1 MAPRAYNLGRRA
13 ETATATRERIL
24 DAALELYRDV
34 GVPGATLKAIAAR
47 ADVSRGT
54 ILHHFGSA
62 DGLLSEAVERLMD
75 MQELPDEAI
84 FAGLERR
91 EDRIRAFVLAMIA
104 FQERSQNWWTV
115 FENEMQRPELQAV
128 EAKYWAVL
136 ARLMSAAIG
145 EELAHDPLANA
156 VLMSLVHPAT
166 VGTFLWSFEQAG
178 LDRDAARPFV
188 ADVAVSVLR
197 TIAEGKAA

>member
-1 MAPRAYNLGRRA
+1 MAPRSYNLGRRA
-13 ETATATRERIL
+13 ETATATRHRIL
-24 DAALELYRDV
+24 EAALELYRDA
-34 GVPGATLKAIAAR
+34 GVPAATLKAIAER

-62 DGLLSEAVERLMD
+62 DGLLREAVELLMEQQD
-75 MQELPDEAI
+75 LPDEEI
-84 FAGLERR
+84 YAGLDSR

-104 FQERSQNWWTV
+104 FQERSQHWWSV
-115 FENEMQRPELQAV
+115 FENEMQRPELQAM

-136 ARLMSAAIG
+136 TRLQSAAMG
-145 EELAHDPLANA
+145 EELAQDPRAMA

-178 LDRDAARPFV
+178 LNRDEARPFV
-188 ADVAVSVLR
+188 ADVAVSMLQ
-197 TIAEGKAA
+197 TIAEGRAA